1 MPIPHQP
8 PELGDRAVVSP
19 WQPWV
24 SGFMTGLVIAVTAAL
39 GIGVFFV
46 SIREVLLDDVR
57 AHLRSAAETAA
68 AQIGA
73 DRHGR
78 LTDSS
83 QTGSPEYLTA
93 SEPLAA
99 LLRANP
105 DIRFAY
111 TGTVRRDS
119 MFFGLD
125 GDRTADRAYI
135 GQPDLPTEGEL
146 TVSRTGRT
154 VVERQ
159 PGRTAWGIGI
169 RAYAPIAAAAGA
181 YVGVTMDTRRYDAAL
196 SRVGNSAALGL
207 AVALLL
213 AVFGGFRAAR
223 VERTH
228 RRAAVEILEARRLAA
243 AAAEDRLLLEQ
254 RLQANQKMEA
264 LGTLAGGVAH
274 DFNNLLTVILGHA
287 EMIAEDAPAD
297 SGAGSSAGSIRT
309 AAVRARDLVRRILL
323 FARPEAETRT
333 AIALGP
339 VIDETV
345 HLLRATLPSSITIVW
360 KAPSG
365 TLASVAD
372 RSQLSQV
379 LMNLGVNASQAL
391 LNERGT
397 IVFTLDQIQVGLA
410 EQIRLGLEPGRYTR
424 IVVRD
429 DGIGISGESRSR
441 IFEPFFTTKPVGKG
455 SGLGL
460 AVADGVIRGHG
471 GAIDVETE
479 LGAGTAFSIYLPA
492 SDPVAAGPDAATAP
506 LPKASPGGGRRV
518 LLLDDDTMVL
528 GILGRIL
535 GRAGYAVEAHA
546 DPASAL
552 VALEADPQG
561 FDLLMTDRAM
571 PGLSGPEVAQR
582 ARALNPGLPVMLL
595 TGADQPADLESSSF
609 SAVVVKPV
617 DSAALLR
624 TVERVLGAKAVV

>member
-1 MPIPHQP
+1 M
-8 PELGDRAVVSP
+8 
-19 WQPWV
+19 
-24 SGFMTGLVIAVTAAL
+24 IAVTAAL
-39 GIGVFFV
+39 CIGVFFV
-46 SIREVLLDDVR
+46 SIREVLLDDLR

-68 AQIGA
+68 AQISA
-73 DRHGR
+73 DRHGG

-125 GDRTADRAYI
+125 GDRTAERAYI
-135 GQPDLPTEGEL
+135 GQPDIPTEGEV
-146 TVSRTGRT
+146 TVSRTGQT

-196 SRVGNSAALGL
+196 SKVGNSAALGL

-213 AVFGGFRAAR
+213 AVVGGFRAAR

-228 RRAAVEILEARRLAA
+228 RRAAVEILEARGLAA

-345 HLLRATLPSSITIVW
+345 HLLRATLPSSIAIVW
-360 KAPSG
+360 KAPPG
-365 TLASVAD
+365 ALASVAD

-379 LMNLGVNASQAL
+379 LMNLGVNASQAF

-397 IVFTLDQIQVGLA
+397 IVFTLDQVQVGLA

-441 IFEPFFTTKPVGKG
+441 IFEPFFTTKAVGKG

-460 AVADGVIRGHG
+460 AVADGVIRGHS

-479 LGAGTAFSIYLPA
+479 PGAGTAFSIYLPA
-492 SDPVAAGPDAATAP
+492 SDPVAAVSDAALAP

-546 DPASAL
+546 DPVAAL

-561 FDLLMTDRAM
+561 FDLLLTDRAM
-571 PGLSGPEVAQR
+571 PGLSGPEVAHR
-582 ARALNPGLPVMLL
+582 ARALNPGLPIMLL
-595 TGADQPADLESSSF
+595 TGADQPADQESSSF

-624 TVERVLGAKAVV
+624 TVERVLGAKAMV

>member
-1 MPIPHQP
+1 MPIPNQP

-46 SIREVLLDDVR
+46 SIREVLLDDFRVR
-57 AHLRSAAETAA
+57 LRTAAEMAA
-68 AQIGA
+68 AQIGG
-73 DRHGR
+73 DRHLR

-83 QTGSPEYLTA
+83 QTGSAEYLTV

-111 TGTVRRDS
+111 SGVIRGDS
-119 MFFGLD
+119 MFYVLD
-125 GDRTADRAYI
+125 GDRTAERAYI
-135 GQPDLPTEGEL
+135 GQPDHPTEGEL
-146 TVSRTGRT
+146 TVARTGRT
-154 VVERQ
+154 AVERR
-159 PGRTAWGIGI
+159 PSRTAWGVGI
-169 RAYAPIAAAAGA
+169 RAYAPIGSAVGA
-181 YVGVTMDTRRYDAAL
+181 YVGVTMDARRYDAAV
-196 SRVGNSAALGL
+196 SKVFKSAALGL
-207 AVALLL
+207 AVVLLL
-213 AVFGGFRAAR
+213 AILGGFRAAR
-223 VERTH
+223 VERAH
-228 RRAAVEILEARRLAA
+228 RRAAGEILEARRLAA
-243 AAAEDRLLLEQ
+243 AAAEDRLFLEQ

-297 SGAGSSAGSIRT
+297 SGASSSAGSIRT

-345 HLLRATLPSSITIVW
+345 HLLRPTLPSSITIVW
-360 KAPSG
+360 KAPPG
-365 TLASVAD
+365 ALASVAD

-397 IVFTLDQIQVGLA
+397 IVFTLDQVEVGLA

-479 LGAGTAFSIYLPA
+479 PGAGTAFSIYLPA
-492 SDPVAAGPDAATAP
+492 SDPVAAGPDGATAP